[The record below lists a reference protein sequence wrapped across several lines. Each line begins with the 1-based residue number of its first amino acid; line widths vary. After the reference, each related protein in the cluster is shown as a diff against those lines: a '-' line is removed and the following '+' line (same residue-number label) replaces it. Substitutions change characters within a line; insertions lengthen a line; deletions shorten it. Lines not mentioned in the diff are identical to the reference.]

1 MSEKL
6 SKKLKS
12 ERGIYLTLTALNPKT
27 LEEMIT
33 DAEALEKRVE
43 DAEKDA
49 ELWGLDHQKLAKKLE
64 GCLAKCRD
72 EANRLLMGISTPI
85 SPDDFD
91 KLIDDMR
98 QIGK

>member
-1 MSEKL
+1 MSDKINIEDYRVSHYYGSQTRIDWRKYA
-6 SKKLKS
+6 K
-12 ERGIYLTLTALNPKT
+12 
-27 LEEMIT
+27 
-33 DAEALEKRVE
+33 ALEKQV
-43 DAEKDA
+43 
-49 ELWGLDHQKLAKKLE
+49 E

-72 EANRLLMGISTPI
+72 EANRLLIGVPTPI